1 MNYYVVFLLLVLS
14 VQILLFSKMNRNIS
28 AREIRLTLDFDANS
42 VLVKNLHDPKKLLVS
57 ATSENSL
64 VTVQLNS
71 EYLETKAFLTSGNGT
86 AVVFNKMPLSFSIK
100 ALPILPELYATVP
113 SAKSYNFPASL
124 QLYPKD
130 PSITIIRKNPS
141 STLYVP
147 FTPLN
152 KNILFDLSGFS
163 NTKFNSVNH
172 LNTVF
177 FRYTGS
183 NQFFKVP
190 PGNNEIIVTIW
201 GAAGGGGDSISGGGA
216 FVKGKLP
223 VTPGQVLTVIVGE
236 GGTEYGDRV
245 TFGGGGTSRGDGGPY
260 RGLNTG
266 SGGGRSAIGMFLNV
280 SVVSALSSGLTFTYC
295 TSKPHNLTIGMGVVI
310 SGMKVS
316 GYNSKGI
323 IVSATETSF
332 TIANSTGLQDA
343 LSENGSVY
351 LEMVNA
357 AGGGGSYGGGSGAA
371 GAGGLNDGQNSNRNN
386 FTLSIGATQTS
397 PGYND
402 ASADIANKTR
412 GSFLQGGAG
421 EVTGGNDGGGGGGGW
436 FGGGGGSSTECGAG
450 GSSYTSY
457 PGFQLDS
464 SSSGGDRMT
473 PGGTSDPLYPDN
485 ASEPKFGGNLYIDRN
500 ITAWGNYTCPGGHG
514 YIAISC
520 KNILIEGSTK
530 NSLTIQSTF
539 IGEEDD
545 TGYFIPQYS
554 SPIERGTMDVH
565 VSF

>member
-28 AREIRLTLDFDANS
+28 AKEVRLTLDFDANS
-42 VLVKNLHDPKKLLVS
+42 VLVKNLHDPKKLLLS

-64 VTVQLNS
+64 VTVQLKS

-86 AVVFNKMPLSFSIK
+86 AVVFNKMPLSFSLK
-100 ALPILPELYATVP
+100 ALPILPELSATVP
-113 SAKSYNFPASL
+113 SATSYNFPDL
-124 QLYPKD
+124 LDLYPKD
-130 PSITIIRKNPS
+130 FSITNVRHS
-141 STLYVP
+141 QASTLYVP

-152 KNILFDLSGFS
+152 IPLFDLSGFS
-163 NTKFNSVNH
+163 NAKFNSVNH
-172 LNTVF
+172 LNSVL

-190 PGNNEIIVTIW
+190 PGNNEIIVTMW

-223 VTPGQVLTVIVGE
+223 VTPGQILTVIVGE
-236 GGTEYGDRV
+236 GGTGFGDRV

-260 RGLNTG
+260 RGINTG
-266 SGGGRSAIGMFLNV
+266 SGGGRSAIGMFLNL
-280 SVVSALSSGLTFTYC
+280 SVISAISSGLTFTYF
-295 TSKPHNLTIGMGVVI
+295 TSKAHNLTIGLGVVI
-310 SGMKVS
+310 SGMSIS
-316 GYNSKGI
+316 GFNSKGI
-323 IVSATETSF
+323 ILSITETSF

-343 LSENGSVY
+343 LYENGSVY

-386 FTLSIGATQTS
+386 FTLSIGGSQTS
-397 PGYND
+397 PGYNS
-402 ASADIANKTR
+402 ASEAIANKTR

-485 ASEPKFGGNLYIDRN
+485 ASEPVFGGNLYIDRN

-520 KNILIEGSTK
+520 KNIIIEGSTK

-554 SPIERGTMDVH
+554 SPIEKGTMDVH